1 MARSASLIVGSI
13 FLLLSLLPMGFVT
26 ALDTGAYDVRSAYD
40 IRIETPLV
48 EPIPISFWE
57 LPLSIFL
64 LECLLFFSQI
74 TGGLTSALSSMKIF
88 LSIGYQRILKKG
100 IDRNEQRTRIHDFIR
115 DNPGGSLSEIVRRIA
130 VNRGTLVYHLEV
142 LRLAGKIKTCTYRGH
157 TYYFQAKTV
166 MYETDRMVQ
175 IYLRNRTK
183 RDIFRILIR
192 FPSATR
198 RDLADAL
205 GISGPSVSWH
215 MRRLEEDGILAIEVV
230 GRHVHYRLTPRIQ
243 ETIRDSL
250 DLEPHSTREIGES
263 SAIVSADIPSESG
276 LAPRLAR

>member
-13 FLLLSLLPMGFVT
+13 LILSLSLMGSVT

-57 LPLSIFL
+57 LPLSILL
-64 LECLLFFSQI
+64 LECLLFISQI
-74 TGGLTSALSSMKIF
+74 AGGLASALSSMKMF

-100 IDRNEQRTRIHDFIR
+100 IDRNEQRTRIHDFIWE
-115 DNPGGSLSEIVRRIA
+115 NPGGSLSEIVQGIA
-130 VNRGTLVYHLEV
+130 VNRGTLTYHLEV
-142 LRLAGKIKTCTYRGH
+142 LRLAGKIKTCTCRGH
-157 TYYFQAKTV
+157 TCYFQAKTA
-166 MYETDRMVQ
+166 MHETDRMVH
-175 IYLRNRTK
+175 IHLRNRTE

-192 FPSATR
+192 FPAATR
-198 RDLADAL
+198 TELADAL

-215 MRRLEEDGILAIEVV
+215 MRRLEEDGILAIEAA
-230 GRHVHYRLTPRIQ
+230 GRLVHYRLAPRIQ
-243 ETIRDSL
+243 EMIRDSL
-250 DLEPHSTREIGES
+250 GTEHHCTREIGEIP
-263 SAIVSADIPSESG
+263 AVGSADGPAESG